1 VIVLSILILNN
12 LLLWGG
18 NDLQHTIEP
27 FLKYLKTTHPLRM
40 VWHMI
45 WLFCILCILSVSY
58 IITFHFTPVLD
69 LWQQSRSM
77 NHFRVELATT
87 LAVDQHI
94 NQELQRLL
102 DQTGAHR
109 SYLFRYHNGIA
120 TVSGTPFMF
129 HTNTHEMIKP
139 GVARLIAYNQRLPT
153 SINTTMNTEFARRN
167 CVVMTNL
174 ERQVE
179 SISYWYFQTRGA
191 HSMIRCAVYSAQGD
205 ILGFVGV
212 DYVERTAIDQVRS
225 KEKDVQEN
233 AAAISRIL
241 DRNSR

>member
-1 VIVLSILILNN
+1 MIAFVVSILNN
-12 LLLWGG
+12 LARLGDGHLR
-18 NDLQHTIEP
+18 NSVEIV
-27 FLKYLKTTHPLRM
+27 LKYLKTTHPLRM
-40 VWHMI
+40 LWHMI
-45 WLFCILCILSVSY
+45 WLFCVLCILSMSY

-87 LAVDQHI
+87 LAVDQGI

-102 DQTGAHR
+102 DETGAHR

-120 TVSGTPFMF
+120 TISGTPFMF

-153 SINTTMNTEFARRN
+153 SINTAMNAEFARRN

-212 DYVERTAIDQVRS
+212 DFVERTALDQVRS
-225 KEKDVQEN
+225 KERDVQQN

-241 DRNSR
+241 DRNQR